1 MQFANEHPDLRR
13 KYEELVASQDRIGF
27 FDQIWVQD
35 TLHPKWQYLV
45 NKRQDP
51 ILRIPVTKKIGVRAF
66 LQPLFLRSLPVFTS
80 LSSEE
85 LDSLKAQ
92 WFLHL
97 NLDSPQFKEES
108 KNTGQYQL
116 LQWTEGIAAIRAGY
130 SENMKRNLKKSIG
143 LHLHPINYH
152 QFQEFFIAQKGEN
165 IGNLNAA
172 AWMRLAHLFATAQ
185 EKEQAMSMGVFSG
198 ADLLAVGL
206 FFRFKEQLY
215 FMKGTLNAQGKEK
228 GALVFLIDAVL
239 ERFASE
245 CTSLDF
251 VGSNQ
256 ESIAVFYRKFGA
268 EDHVYGIVKGRIPL
282 F

>member
-1 MQFANEHPDLRR
+1 MRLASEHPELRR
-13 KYEELVASQDRIGF
+13 KYEQLVASQDRIGF

-35 TLHPKWQYLV
+35 ILHPTWQYLV
-45 NKRQDP
+45 NEQQIP
-51 ILRIPVTKKIGVRAF
+51 LIRIPVSKKMGLKAF
-66 LQPLFLRSLPVFTS
+66 LQPLFVRSLPVFRA
-80 LSSEE
+80 LSNKEIGF
-85 LDSLKAQ
+85 LKAQ

-97 NLDSPQFKEES
+97 NLDSPQVKEES

-116 LQWTEGIAAIRAGY
+116 LQWTEDITAIRAGY
-130 SENMKRNLKKSIG
+130 SENMKRNLKKSKG
-143 LHLHPINYH
+143 LHLLPINYH

-172 AWMRLAHLFATAQ
+172 AWMRLAHLFATAH

-256 ESIAVFYRKFGA
+256 ESIAAFYRKFGA
-268 EDHVYGIVKGRIPL
+268 EDHVYRIVKGRIPL